1 MSDTLI
7 VLHTAIAIIA
17 IVLLILVVRVD
28 PVISLVIGT
37 IYLGL
42 AAGLGFED
50 KIGTIVTALASV
62 VSLILIL
69 LPSLVV

>member
-1 MSDTLI
+1 MSDALI
-7 VLHTAIAIIA
+7 VLHTASAKIA
-17 IVLLILVVRVD
+17 IVVLLLVVRMD

-50 KIGTIVTALASV
+50 TIGTIA
-62 VSLILIL
+62 
-69 LPSLVV
+69 